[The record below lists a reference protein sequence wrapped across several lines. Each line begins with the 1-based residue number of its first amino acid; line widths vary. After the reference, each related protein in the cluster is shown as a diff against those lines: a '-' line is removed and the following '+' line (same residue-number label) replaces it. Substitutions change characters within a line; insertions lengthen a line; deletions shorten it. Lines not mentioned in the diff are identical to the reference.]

1 MNRRD
6 FDWADVLMLC
16 AIGSFAL
23 LISLELFSEFL
34 LFLARE
40 GV

>member
-6 FDWADVLMLC
+6 IDWADVLILC
-16 AIGSFAL
+16 GMGAFI
-23 LISLELFSEFL
+23 LIVSLELFGAFL
-34 LFLARE
+34 SFLAQG

>member
-6 FDWADVLMLC
+6 FDWADVLMLS

-23 LISLELFSEFL
+23 LIFLELFGAFL
-34 LFLARE
+34 SFLAQG